1 MLNIATY
8 YTIQYTTWSDWR
20 AIESYESE
28 EGKKLGKTAEKVTDV
43 SKMLDIITA
52 ARRKWFKSVN
62 E

>member
-8 YTIQYTTWSDWR
+8 YTTQYTTWSDWR

-52 ARRKWFKSVN
+52 ARRK
-62 E
+62 